1 MEMNRALLIAGV
13 MLAVIIGV
21 PLLLGAFGVSGY
33 DTGSAIGNSL
43 LWVIENP
50 WVLGLALML
59 GVLALMLRNFIRR
72 R

>member
-1 MEMNRALLIAGV
+1 MEMNRALLVAGV

-21 PLLLGAFGVSGY
+21 PLLLGAFGVSRY

-50 WVLGLALML
+50 YLLGGSVDRQMSLDVRQRTGRL
-59 GVLALMLRNFIRR
+59 
-72 R
+72 

>member
-21 PLLLGAFGVSGY
+21 PLLLGAFGMSGY

-50 WVLGLALML
+50 A
-59 GVLALMLRNFIRR
+59 AANF
-72 R
+72 

>member
-21 PLLLGAFGVSGY
+21 PLLLGAFGVSRY

-43 LWVIENP
+43 LWVIENS
-50 WVLGLALML
+50 WVLGLGLVL
-59 GVLALMLRNFIRR
+59 VVLALMLRNFIRR

>member
-1 MEMNRALLIAGV
+1 
-13 MLAVIIGV
+13 VIIGV

-43 LWVIENP
+43 MWVIENP
-50 WVLGLALML
+50 WVLGLALVL
-59 GVLALMLRNFIRR
+59 VVLALMLRNFIRR

>member
-1 MEMNRALLIAGV
+1 MPARHLSST
-13 MLAVIIGV
+13 IIGV

-43 LWVIENP
+43 LWVIQNP
-50 WVLGLALML
+50 WVLGLGLVSV
-59 GVLALMLRNFIRR
+59 VLALMLRNFIRR

>member
-50 WVLGLALML
+50 WVLGLGLVL
-59 GVLALMLRNFIRR
+59 VVLALMVRNFIRR